1 MQDKTLWCFVKQR
14 VCTGGNCRD
23 GCCDR
28 FGLKSPP
35 ETQIKDTT
43 KAQTVEPETPPSGKA
58 TNPIN
63 LTDEADETPHHFQ
76 KVIAILRKYMAVLS
90 MTTTAPTS
98 KMAYRTTQS
107 GRATIDVR

>member
-1 MQDKTLWCFVKQR
+1 MKQR

-63 LTDEADETPHHFQ
+63 LTDEADENPAPLPESYRRLE
-76 KVIAILRKYMAVLS
+76 KVYGGTLHA
-90 MTTTAPTS
+90 
-98 KMAYRTTQS
+98 
-107 GRATIDVR
+107 